1 MNTADYFNRMAEK
14 WDDMFRVD
22 PGVINHILDKAEI
35 KPDNIILDCGTGTGI
50 LLPYYA
56 ERLTG
61 NGWVDAY
68 DISTGMLNKAHEKY
82 ASTGKARFIL
92 GDIERDTLF
101 GAYDRI
107 VMFCMLPHLNDPVAT
122 VAKLVG
128 NNLMPDGKL
137 LIAFSC
143 SKEKINSCHRDITG
157 MLRSHFLDSAE
168 ELATRLRESGLT
180 TDYTEDNDSCYIIR
194 ITNR

>member
-22 PGVINHILDKAEI
+22 PRVINHILDKAEI

-82 ASTGKARFIL
+82 ASAGKARFIL

-122 VAKLVG
+122 VAKLVD

-168 ELATRLRESGLT
+168 ELATRLRETGLT